1 MDNLCRFAD
10 RPIAFFVHYVR
21 MRPISHAL
29 ITVAVLAAV
38 SCSVS
43 TQYGVKFLVD
53 TLSGRAG
60 NPSQVWTAFTLLVTL
75 ITADNLLWRVAS
87 WIGSYAFV
95 GVTGDLRN
103 DLFRHLTGHAPS
115 YFTERLPGT
124 LTSRITAT
132 SNAVFTIEN
141 MFVWNVMPP
150 CVATLGSVL
159 FIFTVSPL
167 MASGLSVIAAVLV
180 VAIFRLAA
188 AGKPLHHDFADK
200 AAAVDGGRLIGEI
213 VMQGLAGRRQ
223 PKDRH
228 HQHGRND
235 A

>member
-29 ITVAVLAAV
+29 IAAAVLAAV

-95 GVTGDLRN
+95 GVTG
-103 DLFRHLTGHAPS
+103 TAGGGH
-115 YFTERLPGT
+115 R
-124 LTSRITAT
+124 
-132 SNAVFTIEN
+132 
-141 MFVWNVMPP
+141 
-150 CVATLGSVL
+150 GSVPG
-159 FIFTVSPL
+159 S
-167 MASGLSVIAAVLV
+167 A
-180 VAIFRLAA
+180 
-188 AGKPLHHDFADK
+188 
-200 AAAVDGGRLIGEI
+200 
-213 VMQGLAGRRQ
+213 Q
-223 PKDRH
+223 
-228 HQHGRND
+228 
-235 A
+235 